1 MGGTE
6 RAGETEEF
14 ARLMRELK
22 ERSGLSYGA
31 LARKLHTSTS
41 TLHRYCN
48 GEAVPAEFAAVD
60 RFARACGAR
69 QGEALDLHRAWLLA
83 DARRRAAQRAESV
96 SGRAGA
102 GAAGGSVGADGSAA
116 ARTAGRASGAPTVP
130 YDPAAP
136 GASDEPPASP
146 STAAH
151 SAASP
156 GPTSSAA
163 PADRAGSVGP
173 ATSAASAGPAASA
186 GSVGSAVSAGSA
198 GSAGS
203 AVSAGSA
210 TSAGSA
216 GSAVSA
222 SSAGAE
228 SPGAAGGSDAFGGSA
243 GPSGT
248 APGAAEAGEPGGG
261 REGAVAAGARGGA
274 ELPGTFGIRP
284 GAADGRDGEAGGP
297 AGGSGGPAAPAPWY
311 RRRRAVGAAAAG
323 AAAGIAAV
331 VALAAT
337 LPDGSGGAAGRP
349 AGNTYGAVAGGGAG
363 TATGPAASP
372 SPSAAAST
380 AAPGATGTPG
390 ASASPTAAPSSPAP
404 KTPPTR
410 APAADPL
417 AVSVRSHV
425 WANGCDHAYLS
436 ARGPAEMAPPPVE
449 QDAAGWAAAQRA
461 VHAKDQI
468 VEVTL
473 AGRGAEP
480 VVLQAVHV
488 RVAHRRAPLA
498 WNVYTMSQGCGGALT
513 PAHFAVNLDAPRPL
527 ARPVS
532 GHDGEHEVPAPVLP
546 LRVSGDDPAV
556 LRVEAATSGCDCDW
570 YLELRWSSGGRSGT
584 TRVGAD
590 GGPFRT
596 SAANSRPTYGFASEL
611 GRWSRG

>member
-48 GEAVPAEFAAVD
+48 GEAMPAEFAAVD

-83 DARRRAAQRAESV
+83 DARRRAAQRAESAP
-96 SGRAGA
+96 GQAAAGGA
-102 GAAGGSVGADGSAA
+102 GAAGSSGGPAGSVGAGGGVGSAGPAGARA
-116 ARTAGRASGAPTVP
+116 AGRGGAVGPAGAAGTAGPGEPSKPPASGA
-130 YDPAAP
+130 
-136 GASDEPPASP
+136 GE
-146 STAAH
+146 

-156 GPTSSAA
+156 NASAGTA
-163 PADRAGSVGP
+163 A
-173 ATSAASAGPAASA
+173 SAASAGSAATTGSAGSPGASA
-186 GSVGSAVSAGSA
+186 GSAASAAFTDSAAPAAEAEAAGVPGAVGGGEGAVSAGT
-198 GSAGS
+198 G
-203 AVSAGSA
+203 
-210 TSAGSA
+210 
-216 GSAVSA
+216 
-222 SSAGAE
+222 
-228 SPGAAGGSDAFGGSA
+228 
-243 GPSGT
+243 
-248 APGAAEAGEPGGG
+248 
-261 REGAVAAGARGGA
+261 GGA

-284 GAADGRDGEAGGP
+284 GAAAGGP
-297 AGGSGGPAAPAPWY
+297 AAGRDGDAGGPESGTGDPAVPAPWY

-337 LPDGSGGAAGRP
+337 LPDGSGGDAGRP
-349 AGNTYGAVAGGGAG
+349 AGSTYGAVARGGAG
-363 TATGPAASP
+363 TGTSPAASP
-372 SPSAAAST
+372 SPSPAAST
-380 AAPGATGTPG
+380 ATPTATGTPG
-390 ASASPTAAPSSPAP
+390 ASASPTATPSSPAP
-404 KTPPTR
+404 RTS
-410 APAADPL
+410 PAGVPAGDPL

-449 QDAAGWAAAQRA
+449 QDAEGWAAAQRA

-473 AGRGAEP
+473 AGKGAGP

-532 GHDGEHEVPAPVLP
+532 GHDGEHEIPAPTLP
-546 LRVSGDDPAV
+546 LRISGDDPAV

-570 YLELRWSSGGRSGT
+570 YLELRWSAGGRSGT